1 MHGGF
6 KDEVHASLGSAGR
19 LPQVFV
25 NGKHLGGTDDFRRM
39 HEAGELSKELEACE
53 MAPSGV
59 RFVPVLCLLRHARH
73 LFDKMAGLDFI
84 HGTNRCKETK
94 I

>member
-1 MHGGF
+1 MHNGF

-19 LPQVFV
+19 LPQLFV
-25 NGKHLGGTDDFRRM
+25 NGKHLGGTNDFRRM

-59 RFVPVLCLLRHARH
+59 RFVPVLCLLCHVPVTC
-73 LFDKMAGLDFI
+73 LIKWLV
-84 HGTNRCKETK
+84 
-94 I
+94 